1 MVYKINFDGHPIL
14 DTLDSFLKENVSV
27 CIFLKSGERLK
38 IPGTCNMKII
48 NNNFIEFHEN
58 SSDLKY
64 GVLKIDEIIGVLR

>member
-14 DTLDSFLKENVSV
+14 DTIDSFLKEKEPV
-27 CIFLKSGERLK
+27 CIFLKSGARIE

-48 NNNFIEFHEN
+48 NNNFIEFHETVP
-58 SSDLKY
+58 DLKY